1 MTFPAATPPAAF
13 PAAVP
18 GHLDAAGGQPLHP
31 TAREA
36 WLAAVADGW
45 ADPARLHH
53 AGRRAGLLL
62 DAARA
67 SLAAS
72 LGVRPDEVHLASSTA
87 VATRA
92 LVEGTLAAA
101 PGPVTASAIETSVV
115 LDALTAVAPGT
126 TLLPVD
132 GSGRLDLA
140 VLQRAGELRLLA
152 VQVANA
158 EVGTTQDL
166 GDVAAAA
173 PGAALLADAGQCI
186 GRIPLPA
193 GWSML
198 TASARDW
205 MGPAG
210 VAIAVVRRSHRWV
223 RPLGSERGWLAGF
236 PDIPG
241 AVAAAT
247 ALEHV
252 LPQRDTEHDRARAM
266 IDRLRARLAAVP
278 DIDLPGDPEQRLPH
292 VLTASALYVDG
303 EALVTELDRRGFA
316 VASGSACVADG
327 ERPSHVLAAMGALTG
342 GNVRVSLPFGCDA
355 ITVDAFAAAFAEA
368 VVDLRGR
375 YL

>member
-1 MTFPAATPPAAF
+1 MASLPPEPAA
-13 PAAVP
+13 
-18 GHLDAAGGQPLHP
+18 GNLDAAGGQPLHP
-31 TAREA
+31 AAREA

-53 AGRRAGLLL
+53 AGRRAGMLL

-72 LGVRPDEVHLASSTA
+72 LGARPDEVHLAGSTA
-87 VATRA
+87 VAARA
-92 LVEGTLAAA
+92 LVEGTLAAE
-101 PGPVTASAIETSVV
+101 PGAVAASAIETSVI
-115 LDALTAVAPGT
+115 LDALAAAAPSP

-132 GSGRLDLA
+132 PSGRLDLA
-140 VLQRAGELRLLA
+140 GLQRAGELRLLA
-152 VQVANA
+152 VQAANA
-158 EVGTTQDL
+158 EVGTLQDL

-173 PGAALLADAGQCI
+173 PGAALLADAGQCV

-198 TASARDW
+198 MASARDW
-205 MGPAG
+205 TGPAG
-210 VAIAVVRRSHRWV
+210 VAVAVVRRGHRWV
-223 RPLGSERGWLAGF
+223 KPAGSERGWLAGF

-252 LPQRDTEHDRARAM
+252 LPQREAEHDRARAL
-266 IDRLRARLAAVP
+266 IDRLRARLARVP
-278 DIDLPGDPEQRLPH
+278 DVDLPGDPGHRLPH

-342 GNVRVSLPFGCDA
+342 GNVRVSLPFGCDEA
-355 ITVDAFAAAFAEA
+355 TVDAFADAFAEA
-368 VVDLRGR
+368 VADLRGR